1 MLCIHFGGKP
11 ELVGYATC
19 SERLLYDWNL
29 NMSTKLL
36 LGDTVVLQWST
47 VEIKASCKIHLENE
61 KKKAFCY
68 IVCNES
74 RFKLV
79 CLCHWKL
86 LS

>member
-61 KKKAFCY
+61 KKKSF
-68 IVCNES
+68 
-74 RFKLV
+74 
-79 CLCHWKL
+79 L
-86 LS
+86 L